1 MKDLV
6 AFSISVLAIAE
17 RAIATAQVGS
27 LITTPLGS
35 FELTKGAVCACSKL
49 SRAYSGIISPNG
61 ANYTAQA
68 ADAYWDVRANLS
80 PACIFLP
87 STADEISK
95 ALDIFQTCDAQFAV
109 RGGGH
114 MNVSNSASWGQSVHG
129 QLIIGQYPG
138 SNSIDG
144 GVLLALEKL
153 DTIKVNA
160 ESVEVGPGLT
170 WYDVYEALEPYG
182 RVTIGGRMKTIGV
195 PGLSL
200 IGGFHYFN
208 NKYGYAMDNVLSYDV
223 TLGNGTQ
230 VVANKTSHP
239 DLFWALKGGANNYG
253 IVTKF
258 TLKTYAIPKIST
270 TIQVFNE
277 SGIPDFLAAV
287 CNIAKL
293 DEDDPI
299 AAGMV
304 ATVPY
309 NATTKVASASLLGV
323 QEGISKPPS
332 QFANFSAIP
341 ATTRINN
348 ITTMRQWASS
358 LDTPKQLFRLVTDVV
373 LALERN
379 LASNTS
385 YSVMFSHKTMKPD
398 QEVLISIYKAWKDAV
413 DEIAD
418 VEGLYPTFVTNVA
431 SASAA
436 RVALTNGVGNVWG
449 LEAEPYIRMFAI
461 KRPT

>member
-6 AFSISVLAIAE
+6 AFSISALVIAE
-17 RAIATAQVGS
+17 SAIATAQAGS
-27 LITTPLGS
+27 FITTPLGS
-35 FELTKGAVCACSKL
+35 FELTKGAACACSKL
-49 SRAYSGIISPNG
+49 SRVFSGIISPNG

-87 STADEISK
+87 TTADEISN
-95 ALDIFQTCDAQFAV
+95 ALDIFQTCYAQFAV

-160 ESVEVGPGLT
+160 EYVEVGPGLT

-223 TLGNGTQ
+223 ILGNGTQ

-258 TLKTYAIPKIST
+258 TLKTYTIPKIST
-270 TIQVFNE
+270 TIQGFNE

-293 DEDDPI
+293 DEEDPI

-304 ATVPY
+304 ATVQY

-323 QEGISKPPS
+323 
-332 QFANFSAIP
+332 
-341 ATTRINN
+341 
-348 ITTMRQWASS
+348 
-358 LDTPKQLFRLVTDVV
+358 
-373 LALERN
+373 
-379 LASNTS
+379 
-385 YSVMFSHKTMKPD
+385 
-398 QEVLISIYKAWKDAV
+398 
-413 DEIAD
+413 
-418 VEGLYPTFVTNVA
+418 
-431 SASAA
+431 
-436 RVALTNGVGNVWG
+436 
-449 LEAEPYIRMFAI
+449 
-461 KRPT
+461 